1 MATLN
6 TTETR
11 AEREAADWF
20 ARLNS
25 RKISTAALEAF
36 HAWRHEPANDAA
48 YGRMESL
55 WETSGRLQL
64 DPATGRDIT
73 AALNRGARRRRW
85 RNWLRA
91 AILPIGGVALA
102 GAAALYL
109 AGVAQTSVYRT
120 HVGEQRLV
128 ALADGTRLRL
138 DTDTE
143 VKVRLRDHARD
154 VRLVRGQAFFDVAH
168 DQSRPFIVEA
178 DGARVRALGT
188 RFDVRLR
195 DGQAQVTL
203 VEGAVEVTH
212 DRAGDGA
219 PARAWRL
226 APGQALTPSATASQP
241 VRVDVAAA
249 TSWTSGQLV
258 FHATPLADAVAEVNR
273 YSRTKVVLEAPALS
287 ASLVSGKFDAGDT
300 QAFVAAL
307 CDLFHLEAAAPQDG
321 EIRLQPKA

>member
-1 MATLN
+1 MATLH

-25 RKISTAALEAF
+25 RSISTAALEAF
-36 HAWRHEPANDAA
+36 HAWRHDPANDAA
-48 YGRMESL
+48 YGRMEAL

-73 AALNRGARRRRW
+73 AALKRGARRRKW
-85 RNWLRA
+85 RGWLKG

-109 AGVAQTSVYRT
+109 VGISQTSVYRT

-128 ALADGTRLRL
+128 ALADGTRVRL

-143 VKVRLRDHARD
+143 LKVRLRDHARD
-154 VRLVRGQAFFDVAH
+154 VRLIRGQAFFDVAH
-168 DQSRPFIVEA
+168 DKTRPFIVEA
-178 DGARVRALGT
+178 NGARVRALGT
-188 RFDVRLR
+188 RFDVRLK
-195 DGQAQVTL
+195 DGRAQVTL
-203 VEGAVEVTH
+203 VEGAVEVIH
-212 DRAGDGA
+212 DRQGDGA
-219 PARAWRL
+219 PAQAWRL
-226 APGQALTPSATASQP
+226 APGQALTTGATVAQP
-241 VRVDVAAA
+241 VRVDVSAA

-273 YSRTKVVLEAPALS
+273 YSRTKVVLDAPALA
-287 ASLVSGKFDAGDT
+287 ASQVNGKFDAGDT
-300 QAFVAAL
+300 PAFVAAV
-307 CDLFHLEAAAPQDG
+307 CDLFDLKVTAAQDG